1 MRGAVQACVLRLGK
15 EVAGAISTY
24 LKVATLV
31 VTGSRLEVVGGRMEM
46 RREELDTCNANAS
59 ESDGRASIDSLPYL
73 AYLPR
78 LYCKLCI
85 VPLF

>member
-1 MRGAVQACVLRLGK
+1 MRGAVQACVLGFGK
-15 EVAGAISTY
+15 EVAGAIFTH

-31 VTGSRLEVVGGRMEM
+31 VTGSRFEVVGGRIET
-46 RREELDTCNANAS
+46 RRKELDTCNANAN
-59 ESDGRASIDSLPYL
+59 ESDGRASIDPLPYL